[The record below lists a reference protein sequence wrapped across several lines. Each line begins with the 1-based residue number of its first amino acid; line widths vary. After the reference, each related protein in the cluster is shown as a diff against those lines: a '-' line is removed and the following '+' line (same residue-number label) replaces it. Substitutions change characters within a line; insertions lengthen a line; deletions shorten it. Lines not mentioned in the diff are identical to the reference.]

1 MDPCSKKRHASTG
14 HREAKSAPRTADEE
28 RARLRR
34 NQQNS
39 RARKRTYVGDLER
52 RWADCVA
59 SGAQASTELQQ
70 EARRVLLE
78 NKRLRT
84 MLHELGIDN
93 TTIQRRLA
101 WHASSDQLPDTS
113 GLASPAL
120 NSMTCRRPDA
130 AAQMNTSNDTDA
142 ILEEHIH
149 SSIADDWTGTAT
161 GEIGTVLS
169 EWDVAHWLQDLTD
182 LKDEFG
188 SQEQHEVGPGFV
200 NMAQVENGSLS
211 AASKTAIIPTSSD

>member
-1 MDPCSKKRHASTG
+1 MI
-14 HREAKSAPRTADEE
+14 
-28 RARLRR
+28 
-34 NQQNS
+34 
-39 RARKRTYVGDLER
+39 
-52 RWADCVA
+52 
-59 SGAQASTELQQ
+59 
-70 EARRVLLE
+70 LLAAAY
-78 NKRLRT
+78 LV
-84 MLHELGIDN
+84 
-93 TTIQRRLA
+93 IQ
-101 WHASSDQLPDTS
+101 

-188 SQEQHEVGPGFV
+188 SQEQVSERRYLAFPK
-200 NMAQVENGSLS
+200 SLRLTDMHS
-211 AASKTAIIPTSSD
+211 MR